1 MSAADG
7 HATSVVYRKPSL
19 PLRSEPQDS
28 RHSESGT
35 AAAVADFGRRTND
48 RIEIAANGR
57 VRLARRFGEGHRFPK
72 TMRAWFHF
80 VGMPV
85 QVGEVTSPQSM
96 LAPLKVIGSFGSGHQ
111 TG

>member
-1 MSAADG
+1 
-7 HATSVVYRKPSL
+7 
-19 PLRSEPQDS
+19 
-28 RHSESGT
+28 
-35 AAAVADFGRRTND
+35 
-48 RIEIAANGR
+48 
-57 VRLARRFGEGHRFPK
+57 
-72 TMRAWFHF
+72 MRAWFHF